1 MYPSLERP
9 LTPHQVFRFASFEAD
24 KERYQLRCGNRSVKL
39 ERIPLELLFLLL
51 ECDGRLVSREKIAV
65 RLWGD
70 DSLLDTE
77 RSINTAIRKIRMA
90 LGDDL
95 RCPQFIG
102 TVVGKGYRFIAQL
115 QPDNPAPEQNLPTGS
130 VTSFSERS
138 TNEENGEVRLRGF
151 RVEAS
156 GKGPVLTCDVTVA
169 DISLGRLSLLELE
182 LPAKVTLPLKPEDR
196 LLLKLHGIRANLTAK
211 TVQALHAFSMSVLQ
225 SGFRTRASDS
235 PSLSEHT
242 RGNASPTGHDSS
254 QFFIQQDSQSADT
267 Q

>member
-1 MYPSLERP
+1 
-9 LTPHQVFRFASFEAD
+9 
-24 KERYQLRCGNRSVKL
+24 
-39 ERIPLELLFLLL
+39 LL

-90 LGDDL
+90 LGDDP
-95 RCPQFIG
+95 RCPRFIG

-115 QPDNPAPEQNLPTGS
+115 LSDNPVQEQNLSTGS
-130 VTSFSERS
+130 VASFTERN

-151 RVEAS
+151 RIDAS

-182 LPAKVTLPLKPEDR
+182 LPANVTLPLRPEDR
-196 LLLKLHGIRANLTAK
+196 LLLTLHGIHVALTAK
-211 TVQALHAFSMSVLQ
+211 TAQALHAFSMSVLQ

-235 PSLSEHT
+235 SSLSEHA
-242 RGNASPTGHDSS
+242 RGNASPTGHESS
-254 QFFIQQDSQSADT
+254 QFFAQQDSQSADT